1 MRRYFR
7 FISLFFCINFN
18 KSVYYKLPWDLAQ
31 YPSVRIIMYSIQS
44 IKKPIIE
51 CALKKGIL
59 VNDCQL
65 IPHAQVL
72 FLFQSIQGKTFDK
85 TYMAVMLKNYCH
97 IIICKFRIQIS
108 SSLGYFI
115 RYEIFDVIKSY
126 ELSYDC
132 LSIIQFLDDA
142 FLRSFHAVCRKFIHV
157 YIAIMFIHKQLSS
170 QIDI

>member
-7 FISLFFCINFN
+7 FISLFFCINFY
-18 KSVYYKLPWDLAQ
+18 KSMYYKLPWDLAQ

-72 FLFQSIQGKTFDK
+72 FLF
-85 TYMAVMLKNYCH
+85 
-97 IIICKFRIQIS
+97 
-108 SSLGYFI
+108 
-115 RYEIFDVIKSY
+115 
-126 ELSYDC
+126 
-132 LSIIQFLDDA
+132 
-142 FLRSFHAVCRKFIHV
+142 
-157 YIAIMFIHKQLSS
+157 
-170 QIDI
+170 